1 MPQRMTYKGLYLKSL
16 SGESCSPDGYTHF
29 GPINYCYYEIPYLEI
44 IFFKLIN
51 MSSNTDSNSH
61 AAMRNNLKDRYLKS

>member
-1 MPQRMTYKGLYLKSL
+1 VKYR
-16 SGESCSPDGYTHF
+16 
-29 GPINYCYYEIPYLEI
+29 EI

-51 MSSNTDSNSH
+51 MSSNTDSNSY